1 MAYWRDVNGSTVMKF
16 DGGSQVEHVLSHLH
30 AAAKRKGFT
39 NMDFTKYQFVYQPAM
54 SMWEKNRLSVRNEEG
69 LLILSKYP
77 IIDTKVLFLPRML
90 GDAGDDHQRL
100 ALVAQIELPVKSTGE
115 KALISI
121 STSHFRYDRDCNCF
135 LHCITNWKVHDGNS
149 LKESSRDLSVEAI
162 TDFFDTDSSM
172 KKSGVQVSKPDTVS
186 KQHIE

>member
-1 MAYWRDVNGSTVMKF
+1 MIAIQEVRLDTAFYSLDKKMPFWKDINGSAGIKF

-30 AAAKRKGFT
+30 AAAKRKGLA

-90 GDAGDDHQRL
+90 GDSGDDHQRL

-115 KALISI
+115 KALISL
-121 STSHFRYDRDCNCF
+121 STSHFRYYNADSRLDYSF
-135 LHCITNWKVHDGNS
+135 IAS
-149 LKESSRDLSVEAI
+149 LMGISY
-162 TDFFDTDSSM
+162 
-172 KKSGVQVSKPDTVS
+172 
-186 KQHIE
+186 